1 MRNNIILFGHYSRV
15 ELDESLLCSR
25 CRTVEINGE
34 KKNHKI
40 WVVDFLILFFFTIDL
55 LFCNSWFEWKFYRP
69 NIFLKKNHLTSWI
82 HQLAIQ
88 SCKCSFGDIYQNLQ
102 TECCF
107 FCNVSIKKDPMIH
120 YAICSDTLLTLMML
134 NSHVFDFTVHAWETP
149 ICLQCNSY
157 WHSHLMGNQH
167 FSVTRGGWQQIVQ
180 SR

>member
-1 MRNNIILFGHYSRV
+1 MNLSCVLGAELSR
-15 ELDESLLCSR
+15 SM
-25 CRTVEINGE
+25 E
-34 KKNHKI
+34 KKKI
-40 WVVDFLILFFFTIDL
+40 TK
-55 LFCNSWFEWKFYRP
+55 FEWLTFWYYF
-69 NIFLKKNHLTSWI
+69 FLPLTYCSATHDLNENFTDQTFFKKKNHLTSWI

-88 SCKCSFGDIYQNLQ
+88 SCKCSFGDTCIYQNLQ

>member
-1 MRNNIILFGHYSRV
+1 MSFISTKFHEILLSGFRGVALTRKTGLMDWLTDGRVKNIIPSPT
-15 ELDESLLCSR
+15 R
-25 CRTVEINGE
+25 CVG
-34 KKNHKI
+34 
-40 WVVDFLILFFFTIDL
+40 
-55 LFCNSWFEWKFYRP
+55 Y
-69 NIFLKKNHLTSWI
+69 KKNHLTSWI

-149 ICLQCNSY
+149 ICLQCNSF